1 MISFTELF
9 NGKTTCKI
17 LPKKAQNEEQAVA
30 GIRDNDIRK
39 NGVGMLTAVTENPHH
54 TKVGL
59 FSLTCLEVNDG
70 AAIVIVDVTV
80 TGASTDGT
88 GLKFGLKLSHVGI
101 KKRF

>member
-9 NGKTTCKI
+9 DGKTTCKV
-17 LPKKAQNEEQAVA
+17 LSQKTQNEEQAVA

-54 TKVGL
+54 TKVGR

-70 AAIVIVDVTV
+70 AAIVVVDVTV
-80 TGASTDGT
+80 TGTSADRTA
-88 GLKFGLKLSHVGI
+88 LKFWLKLSHVGI